1 MNADLSGRIESMLA
15 RPYPTRK
22 ALEDHCREAQM
33 AAYRA
38 VVVPSSGTA
47 LAYEILEG
55 SEVKVITA
63 IGFPFGS
70 SDSDAKR
77 FETEV
82 AVDAGT
88 HEIELVPN
96 IAQLIDADYKSV
108 LREIRDI
115 VAASDER
122 PVKVV
127 IESHLWLEAQ
137 LTNIVDMVLDSG
149 AQFLSTTMALQG
161 QHASPEAV
169 QHLRELVGLEFGI
182 KVAGLKLADGA
193 EELISAGADRIGLA
207 LHLTERSEK

>member
-1 MNADLSGRIESMLA
+1 MLA

-22 ALEDHCREAQM
+22 ALEDHCSEARM
-33 AAYRA
+33 SGYRA
-38 VVVPSSGTA
+38 VVVPSSLTA
-47 LAYEILEG
+47 FAYEALDG
-55 SEVKVITA
+55 SDVKVITV

-77 FETEV
+77 YETEI

-88 HEIELVPN
+88 HEIEMVPN
-96 IAQLIDADYKSV
+96 IAQLIDGDYKSV

-137 LTNIVDMVLDSG
+137 LSNVVEMVLDSG

-161 QHASPEAV
+161 QYASPEAV

-182 KVAGLKLADGA
+182 KVAGLKQLDAA
-193 EELISAGADRIGLA
+193 QELISAGADRIGLA
-207 LHLTERSEK
+207 LHLTERSER